1 MLDLAVKVLFV
12 CVQLLTYFYHLQM
25 MIQQTEDHVQKH
37 WAFNDK
43 LSDLQQWITAT
54 TGKISSYQGAAGE
67 QSTESRMADLKVRK
81 AS

>member
-1 MLDLAVKVLFV
+1 
-12 CVQLLTYFYHLQM
+12 
-25 MIQQTEDHVQKH
+25 MIQQTKDHVQKH

-54 TGKISSYQGAAGE
+54 TGKISSYQGAARE
-67 QSTESRMADLKVRK
+67 QSTESRMADLEVRK